1 MSLQNKI
8 TLKKIILFFVCL
20 VPSALIIGAAVAEL
34 FVSLAS
40 LTFLYYVIS
49 SKDWY
54 YFKRK
59 IILIL
64 AIFSFYNILNSL
76 FSEFPINSLRSS
88 FFYFRF
94 FIFITAIWYLM
105 DYEKKFVNYFL
116 LSIMLP
122 LSIASLF
129 SLYQVFDPDLEKARL
144 LDFRISGF
152 FGSELIQGSYFLR
165 LLTLCTGLYFYLFNQ
180 KDYLFY
186 YLIFIIVCSFIII
199 ISGERSAVGLLLI
212 FITLFIIFIDINF
225 LSKIKYIIFIITF
238 LVAIVLNLPGLKERL
253 YDNTMNLLFEENK
266 LQAFSRGHQE
276 HYISALK
283 MFQDNKI
290 TGVGVRNFRL
300 ECRKPVYKDIGVN
313 ACTTHPHNTYIQLL
327 AETGIIGFTFVLVL
341 FASILKFLIKNMYI
355 VIFKRKKINLFKTYF
370 AVAIFINL
378 FPFVPTGSFFNNWLS
393 ILYFLP
399 LAFYYYNPRKN

>member
-1 MSLQNKI
+1 MNLQKKI
-8 TLKKIILFFVCL
+8 TLNKIILFFVCI
-20 VPSALIIGAAVAEL
+20 VPSALIIGAAVADL
-34 FVSLAS
+34 FVSLAC

-49 SKDWY
+49 SKDLY
-54 YFKRK
+54 YFKKK

-64 AIFSFYNILNSL
+64 AIFSLYSIFNSL

-94 FIFITAIWYLM
+94 FIFITVIWYLM
-105 DYEKKFVNYFL
+105 DYEKKFVNYFF
-116 LSIMLP
+116 LSIILP

-129 SLYQVFDPDLEKARL
+129 SLYQVFDPGLEKARV

-165 LLTLCTGLYFYLFNQ
+165 LLTLCTGIYFYLFNK
-180 KDYLFY
+180 KDHLFY
-186 YLIFIIVCSFIII
+186 YLIFIIVCSFIIF
-199 ISGERSAVGLLLI
+199 ISGERAAISLLLV
-212 FITLFIIFIDINF
+212 FLVLFVIFIDINF
-225 LSKIKYIIFIITF
+225 LSKIKFIIFIITF
-238 LVAIVLNLPGLKERL
+238 LITIVLTLPGLKERI
-253 YDNTMNLLFEENK
+253 YDNTKNLLLEENK
-266 LQAFSRGHQE
+266 LQVFSRGHQE

-283 MFQDNKI
+283 MFKDNKI

-300 ECRKPVYKDIGVN
+300 ECRKPEYKDIGQN

-327 AETGIIGFTFVLVL
+327 AETGIVGFVFVMVL
-341 FASILKFLIKNMYI
+341 FTSILKFLIKNMYFM
-355 VIFKRKKINLFKTYF
+355 IFKKKKINLSKTYF

-393 ILYFLP
+393 IVYFLP
-399 LAFYYYNPRKN
+399 LAFFYYNPRKN